1 MEDVMVVEPNMAKY
15 EAYKS
20 MHVDLK
26 KAMGS
31 SIYYQAIFIEYAI
44 AEDRC
49 RSALVFAGVK
59 CVNNRG
65 QELKLSAKI
74 NKLKSNSA
82 FTAKYPRSRLTL
94 ELLDELT
101 HGSRIVTLWCTT
113 LQTYRITT
121 TQCARWRNAEKS

>member
-1 MEDVMVVEPNMAKY
+1 MVVEPNMAKY
-15 EAYKS
+15 EAYKT
-20 MHVDLK
+20 MHEDLK
-26 KAMGS
+26 KAIRAGF
-31 SIYYQAIFIEYAI
+31 YYQAIFIEYAI

-49 RSALVFAGVK
+49 RSALVCARVK
-59 CVNNRG
+59 CINSRG

-121 TQCARWRNAEKS
+121 TQCAR

>member
-1 MEDVMVVEPNMAKY
+1 MAMEPNMAKY
-15 EAYKS
+15 EAYKT
-20 MHVDLK
+20 MHEDLK
-26 KAMGS
+26 KAIRAGF
-31 SIYYQAIFIEYAI
+31 YYQAIFIEYAI

-49 RSALVFAGVK
+49 RSALVCARVK
-59 CVNNRG
+59 CINSRG

-113 LQTYRITT
+113 SQTYRITT
-121 TQCARWRNAEKS
+121 KQCARQLNAEKS